1 MTLVCSDVGDSEDAE
16 HGCAFLTPL
25 SPHILAIPKSLL
37 FKLLLEMCPPRSGAN
52 NTHVMI
58 VGRDEREEN
67 GKSRTVCGVCLI
79 HDLCLHA

>member
-1 MTLVCSDVGDSEDAE
+1 MTLVCSDVGDSEDTE

-25 SPHILAIPKSLL
+25 SPHILAIPKS
-37 FKLLLEMCPPRSGAN
+37 LLEMCPPRSGAN

-67 GKSRTVCGVCLI
+67 GKSRTDCGVCLI